1 LNLFQKQKSYSYI
14 IPIVMKKSNLWSL
27 RLGFSRKEANE
38 IENLGLEKFLNKSY
52 DSKVDTQLPA
62 FLEDDPKTLAEL
74 KELKQTIKNADSE
87 AQKKILKKAIYS
99 GIELRKWWIDKMRT
113 DEFPLRENMVCFWHN
128 HFVSTSQK
136 VKVNY
141 WIYQHNMILREN
153 AFGNF
158 KELTKQ
164 IVKSN
169 AMVKYLDNVDNKKD
183 KINENLSRELLELFT
198 IGIGNYSES
207 DIQNGARALAGL
219 NLGEDGAVY
228 RKHIEDNT
236 DKTYFGKTGNWKADD
251 LIDIIFEQKNIPYLI
266 TRKILKWFVY
276 DNPSEE
282 LVVYYGD
289 YFRKKNFEMEPLLTK
304 IFIEEYA
311 KENSGKK
318 IKDPLVYIIQLI
330 DELEVKD
337 FDNAMVALFLR
348 QQGMDL
354 YNQVNVKGWDGGNSW
369 LTSQIYLQ
377 RNNTSDLLCSGRAI
391 SRKIL
396 NTRSGEGEQPKA
408 ELEKIDVKIDFDSDG
423 TNKTIITELSNRLLF
438 NVNES
443 MQKDMENLLKY
454 DFDPKEEHANFAV
467 IRLFNYISK
476 LPEYQLI

>member
-1 LNLFQKQKSYSYI
+1 
-14 IPIVMKKSNLWSL
+14 MKKSNIWSL
-27 RLGFSRKEANE
+27 RLGFSGKEASK
-38 IENLGLEKFLNKSY
+38 IEQLGLEKFLKKSY
-52 DSKVDTQLPA
+52 EAKFDKQLPV

-74 KELKQTIKNADSE
+74 KELKQSIKKADSE
-87 AQKKILKKAIYS
+87 EKKKMLKKAIYS
-99 GIELRKWWIDKMRT
+99 GIELRRWWIDKMRT
-113 DEFPLRENMVCFWHN
+113 EEFPLRENMVCLWHN

-158 KELTKQ
+158 KELTKKM
-164 IVKSN
+164 VKSN

-198 IGIGNYSES
+198 IGIGNYTES
-207 DIQNGARALAGL
+207 DIKNGARALAGL

-228 RKHIEDNT
+228 RKFIEDNT

-251 LIDIIFEQKNIPYLI
+251 LVDIIFEQKNIPYLI

-289 YFRKKNFEMEPLLTK
+289 YFRKKNFEIEPLLTK

-311 KENSGKK
+311 KENPGTK
-318 IKDPLVYIIQLI
+318 IKNPLVYILQLI
-330 DELEVKD
+330 EELEVKD
-337 FDNAMVALFLR
+337 FDNAMIALFLR

-377 RNNTSDLLCSGRAI
+377 RNTTSDLLCSGRSV
-391 SRKIL
+391 SRKTL
-396 NTRSGEGEQPKA
+396 NTIINTGDKTNIEFD
-408 ELEKIDVKIDFDSDG
+408 KINVKIDFDSNG
-423 TNKTIITELSNRLLF
+423 NNKTIISELSDRLLF
-438 NVNES
+438 TVNEGA
-443 MQKDMENLLKY
+443 QKDMENLLKY
-454 DFDPKEEHANFAV
+454 DFDPKESHANFAV
-467 IRLFNYISK
+467 IRLFNYITK

>member
-1 LNLFQKQKSYSYI
+1 
-14 IPIVMKKSNLWSL
+14 MKKSNLWSL
-27 RLGFSRKEANE
+27 RLGFSGRQADE
-38 IENLGLEKFLNKSY
+38 IEKLGLEKFLAKSY
-52 DSKVDTQLPA
+52 SSKFDKQLPA
-62 FLEDDPKTLAEL
+62 FLEEDPKTLAEL
-74 KELKQTIKNADSE
+74 KELRQTIKNSDSE
-87 AQKKILKKAIYS
+87 AKKKILKKEIYS
-99 GIELRKWWIDKMRT
+99 AVELKKWWISKIRN
-113 DEFPLRENMVCFWHN
+113 DEFPLREKMVCFWHN

-141 WIYQHNMILREN
+141 WIYQHNMIVREH

-158 KELTKQ
+158 RELTKQ
-164 IVKSN
+164 ILKSN
-169 AMVKYLDNVDNKKD
+169 AIVKYLDNGDNKKG
-183 KINENLSRELLELFT
+183 KNNENLSRELLELFT
-198 IGIGNYSES
+198 IGIGNYTES
-207 DIQNGARALAGL
+207 DVKNGAKALAGL
-219 NLGEDGAVY
+219 NVGDDGAIY
-228 RKHIEDNT
+228 RKFAEDNT

-251 LIDIIFEQKNIPYLI
+251 LVDIIFEQKNIPYLV

-282 LVVYYGD
+282 LVIYYGD
-289 YFRKKNFEMEPLLTK
+289 YLRKKNFEIEPLLTK
-304 IFIEEYA
+304 IFTEEYT

-330 DELEVKD
+330 DELGVKD
-337 FDNAMVALFLR
+337 FDNAMIALFLR

-377 RNNTSDLLCSGRAI
+377 RNNTADLLCSGRSI

-396 NTRSGEGEQPKA
+396 NKVGQEGEQTKA
-408 ELEKIDVKIDFDSDG
+408 ELEKIEVKIDFDSNG
-423 TNKTIITELSNRLLF
+423 NNKTIITELSDRLLF
-438 NVNES
+438 KVNDA

>member
-1 LNLFQKQKSYSYI
+1 
-14 IPIVMKKSNLWSL
+14 MKKSNLWSL
-27 RLGFSRKEANE
+27 RLGFSGKEASE
-38 IENLGLEKFLNKSY
+38 IEKLGLEKFLKKSY
-52 DSKVDTQLPA
+52 SLKVDKQLPA
-62 FLEDDPKTLAEL
+62 FLDDDPKTLLEL
-74 KELKQTIKNADSE
+74 KELKQSIKNADTE
-87 AQKKILKKAIYS
+87 AKKKILKKEIYS
-99 GIELRKWWIDKMRT
+99 AIELRRWWIDKMRN
-113 DEFPLRENMVCFWHN
+113 DEFPLLENMVCFWHN
-128 HFVSTSQK
+128 HFVATSQK

-158 KELTKQ
+158 KDLIKK
-164 IVKSN
+164 IIKSN
-169 AMVKYLDNVDNKKD
+169 AIVKYLDNVDNKKD

-207 DIQNGARALAGL
+207 DIKNGARALAGL
-219 NLGEDGAVY
+219 NYGDDNAVY
-228 RKHIEDNT
+228 RKFAEDNT

-251 LIDIIFEQKNIPYLI
+251 LVDIIFEQKNIPYLI

-282 LVVYYGD
+282 LVTYYGD
-289 YFRKKNFEMEPLLTK
+289 YFRKKNFEIEPLLTK

-311 KENSGKK
+311 KDNVGTK
-318 IKDPLVYIIQLI
+318 IKNPLVYLLQLI
-330 DELEVKD
+330 DELEIED
-337 FDNAMVALFLR
+337 FDNALIAYFLR

-377 RNNTSDLLCSGRAI
+377 RNNTSDLLCNGRNI
-391 SRKIL
+391 SRKVL
-396 NTRSGEGEQPKA
+396 DTMGDEAGKPKL
-408 ELEKIDVKIDFDSDG
+408 ELDKIDVKIDFDSNG
-423 TNKTIITELSNRLLF
+423 SNKTIITELSNRLLF
-438 NVNES
+438 TVTES
-443 MQKDMENLLKY
+443 SQKDMENLLKY
-454 DFDPKEEHANFAV
+454 DFDPKDSHANFAV

>member
-1 LNLFQKQKSYSYI
+1 
-14 IPIVMKKSNLWSL
+14 MKKSNIWSL
-27 RLGFSRKEANE
+27 RLGFSGKEASK
-38 IENLGLEKFLNKSY
+38 IEQLGLEKFLKKSY
-52 DSKVDTQLPA
+52 EAKFDKQLPV

-74 KELKQTIKNADSE
+74 KELKQSIKKADSE
-87 AQKKILKKAIYS
+87 EKKKMLKKAIYS
-99 GIELRKWWIDKMRT
+99 GIELRRWWIDKMRT
-113 DEFPLRENMVCFWHN
+113 EEFPLRENMVCFWHN

-158 KELTKQ
+158 KELTKK

-198 IGIGNYSES
+198 IGIGNYTES
-207 DIQNGARALAGL
+207 DIKNGARALAGL

-228 RKHIEDNT
+228 RKFIEDNT

-251 LIDIIFEQKNIPYLI
+251 LVDIIFEQKNIPYLI
-266 TRKILKWFVY
+266 IRKILKWFVY

-289 YFRKKNFEMEPLLTK
+289 YFRKKNFEIEPLLTK

-311 KENSGKK
+311 KENPGTK
-318 IKDPLVYIIQLI
+318 IKNPLVYILQLI

-337 FDNAMVALFLR
+337 FDNAMIALFLR

-377 RNNTSDLLCSGRAI
+377 RNTTSDLLCSGRSV
-391 SRKIL
+391 SRKTL
-396 NTRSGEGEQPKA
+396 NTIINTGDKTNIGFD
-408 ELEKIDVKIDFDSDG
+408 KINVKIDFDSNG
-423 TNKTIITELSNRLLF
+423 NNKTIISELSDRLLF
-438 NVNES
+438 TVNEGV
-443 MQKDMENLLKY
+443 QKDMENLLKY
-454 DFDPKEEHANFAV
+454 DFDPKESHANFAV
-467 IRLFNYISK
+467 IRLFNYITK